1 MEHIWKIYDLSREIS
16 TGMVTNVTYACES
29 QFSDWGDRY
38 VGFTGVLTG
47 SVSDESF
54 VTFENLTEEIVLSW
68 VTGSINTTTIESNLS
83 SSIAQRINDVAAI
96 TSSQG
101 IPW

>member
-47 SVSDESF
+47 SVS
-54 VTFENLTEEIVLSW
+54 
-68 VTGSINTTTIESNLS
+68 
-83 SSIAQRINDVAAI
+83 
-96 TSSQG
+96 
-101 IPW
+101 